1 MLLLKSSSDRDPAY
15 SVVWL
20 SQEDGPSQEFT
31 GTLAVENGARDDRFS
46 LILTGNYTTV
56 DLSAARVAD
65 TRGTRTRRVSPSDV
79 LRTITDYVN
88 SACARN
94 EAALAG
100 HNRYLR

>member
-1 MLLLKSSSDRDPAY
+1 MLPLKSSSDRDPAY

-20 SQEDGPSQEFT
+20 SQEEGPSQKFT
-31 GTLAVENGARDDRFS
+31 GTLAVENGERDDRFS
-46 LILTGNYTTV
+46 LILTGSYTTV

-65 TRGTRTRRVSPSDV
+65 TRGTRTGRVSPSNV